1 MKKLLLTTL
10 LVCLTGCGGSGG
22 SNVTVTFSPA
32 DVATDQVYGATI
44 TATFSDTIT
53 APSDWSTV
61 FTVTV
66 TNDTTNLCTSYSY
79 DETGKV
85 VTCTHGNLSKDTQYT
100 VTISGLSGVTDGSVT
115 FTTVSGLTVF
125 ITSTTHNGN
134 FGGLSG
140 ADDFCATRATAA
152 GLSGTFRAW
161 LSADVV
167 GVTPAVNAVDR
178 IVDGKYVRTDG
189 QTIASG
195 LTELLSG
202 TLQNP
207 IDGDESE
214 NQVSAEYNVWTGSWA
229 DGTVCETDNCDGWIT
244 DLSGQDSIV
253 GSSNQT
259 TDNKWNFTD
268 SSYNCDE
275 VLHIYCFQI
284 SD

>member
-1 MKKLLLTTL
+1 MKRLFLTVL
-10 LVCLTGCGGSGG
+10 LVCLIGCGGSGA
-22 SNVTVTFSPA
+22 SSVTVTFLPA
-32 DVATDQVYGATI
+32 GGATGQVYGVTI
-44 TATFSDTIT
+44 TATFSNTIT

-66 TNDTTNLCTSYSY
+66 TDDTTNLCTSYDY
-79 DETGKV
+79 DETGNV
-85 VTCTHGNLSKDTQYT
+85 VTCTHGNLSKDTQHT

-134 FGGLSG
+134 FSGLNG
-140 ADDFCATRATAA
+140 ADDFCAARAAAA
-152 GLSGTFRAW
+152 GISGTFSAW

-167 GVTPAVNAVDR
+167 GATPAVNAVDR
-178 IVDGKYVRTDG
+178 IVDGQYVRTDG
-189 QTIASG
+189 QIIASS

-207 IDGDESE
+207 IDRDESE
-214 NQVSAEYNVWTGSWA
+214 NQVSAELNVWTGSWA

-244 DLSGQDSIV
+244 DLGGQDSIV

-259 TDNKWNFTD
+259 TDNKWNFND
-268 SSYNCDE
+268 VSYNCDE